1 MVFQVINMSAI
12 PPSIRRILNSG
23 RGEVK
28 ELEHE
33 YHIWLVLSGLAT
45 LSCILLLG
53 ASIILFSLDNN
64 QSYLF
69 IRLMVGVA
77 AIINVFIS
85 YVVFQETLNRR
96 RYLLEIQ
103 RLMKN
108 GLSFLDSL
116 GRGLKGLFGN

>member
-1 MVFQVINMSAI
+1 MSAI
-12 PPSIRRILNSG
+12 PPSIRKILNSG

-28 ELEHE
+28 QLEHE
-33 YHIWLVLSGLAT
+33 YHIWLVLFGLAS

-53 ASIILFSLDNN
+53 TSISLFSLDSNN
-64 QSYLF
+64 SYIL

-77 AIINVFIS
+77 AIINIFIT
-85 YVVFQETLNRR
+85 YIILQETLNKR

-108 GLSFLDSL
+108 GLSFLDSI
-116 GRGLKGLFGN
+116 GRGLKGLFGK

>member
-1 MVFQVINMSAI
+1 M
-12 PPSIRRILNSG
+12 PSIPTSMRKILNSG
-23 RGEVK
+23 KGEVNQ
-28 ELEHE
+28 LEHE

-45 LSCILLLG
+45 GSCILLLG
-53 ASIILFSLDNN
+53 ASISLFSLDSN

-69 IRLMVGVA
+69 VRLMVGMA
-77 AIINVFIS
+77 AIINMFIT
-85 YVVFQETLNRR
+85 YIVLQETLNRR